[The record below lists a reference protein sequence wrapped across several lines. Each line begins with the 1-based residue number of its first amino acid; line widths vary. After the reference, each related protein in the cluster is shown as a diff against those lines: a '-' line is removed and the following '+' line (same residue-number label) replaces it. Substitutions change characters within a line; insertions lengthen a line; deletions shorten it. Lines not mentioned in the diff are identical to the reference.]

1 VRAIGQQRF
10 AEHLAFVQHNGLQA
24 VVALAKESDKA
35 FGADPRGGPWVSV
48 IRNDPAF
55 AEHYAAL
62 NVEEYKLIVSSMAR
76 VMLDRD
82 TAPGAGPED
91 LLRLKVPTLIVPG
104 SDASHATSAAVIS
117 QSVFRARNTGMR
129 RWRTRRRA

>member
-1 VRAIGQQRF
+1 
-10 AEHLAFVQHNGLQA
+10 

-55 AEHYAAL
+55 AERYAAL
-62 NVEEYKLIVSSMAR
+62 NVEEYNLIVSSMAR
-76 VMLDRD
+76 AMLDRD

-104 SDASHATSAAVIS
+104 SDASHATSAVRYLAECIPGAEYWDAPVVD
-117 QSVFRARNTGMR
+117 QKAGMTNARVLAFLDQVNRAK
-129 RWRTRRRA
+129 AS